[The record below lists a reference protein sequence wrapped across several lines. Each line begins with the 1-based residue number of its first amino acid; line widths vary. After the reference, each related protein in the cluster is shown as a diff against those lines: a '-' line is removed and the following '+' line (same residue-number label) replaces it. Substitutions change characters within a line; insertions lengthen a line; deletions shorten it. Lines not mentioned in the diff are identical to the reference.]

1 MLQETTYICSI
12 EEDIDCYFKE
22 EAFEKFKQHS
32 LYLPNEKYI
41 LVYGR
46 NEWRVYKLK

>member
-12 EEDIDCYFKE
+12 EEDIDSYFKD
-22 EAFEKFKQHS
+22 EAFEKFKQHP
-32 LYLPNEKYI
+32 LFLPSEKYI
-41 LVYGR
+41 LVYSN